1 MERLLD
7 ATARAETRHFWFR
20 GLRRFVRP
28 LLAEAVSGHS
38 RPDILDCGCGT
49 GANLEG
55 PGGLGNGSRNR
66 PRVGRRA
73 ACPRR
78 WTPCRAGDGR
88 ATAVR

>member
-28 LLAEAVSGHS
+28 LLAEALSGHS

-49 GANLEG
+49 GANLEVLAG
-55 PGGLGNGSRNR
+55 SGTALGIDREWAA
-66 PRVGRRA
+66 VRRA
-73 ACPRR
+73 RDAGLALPARLPRR
-78 WTPCRAGDGR
+78 
-88 ATAVR
+88 